1 MEAHAPA
8 TGLLDTSVLLG
19 TSTHGG
25 TSLGGQSSSY
35 ATVYTFQSRGG
46 ENDDEHGYEDLGPSQ
61 L

>member
-25 TSLGGQSSSY
+25 TSSGGQSSY
-35 ATVYTFQSRGG
+35 RATMDTFQGHGG
-46 ENDDEHGYEDLGPSQ
+46 EDEDEDEEDRGYEDL
-61 L
+61 